1 MNGVI
6 LKKRSLLHLLKKPI
20 LINVVTVGI
29 MTILVKGFGFYKEM
43 EIGSH
48 FGLSE
53 ILDTFLIALLIPG
66 FINTVF
72 MSSFQNVFIPN
83 YIAETRTTTTV
94 ASFLSACIIITFGLG
109 ILLMLISYFC
119 TDIFLESVFKN
130 HNLQYYQLIRSQFYI
145 ILPCVIF
152 WSFSSLFSGILE
164 TKGFFGYSAISS
176 VFTSIAILVCLFFF
190 KNQMSYSLLA
200 IGTLVGSIIELI
212 YILLVSFYKKTVQI
226 AKPNFKSVNIR
237 MVYKQLPSKIG
248 SGFLTGS
255 TGFVNQFFAA
265 QLVVG
270 SIASFS
276 YGMKIPSFLAT
287 ILVLSIGNVVLPYF
301 STLVQENRAK
311 AYRVLYQT
319 LAITSV
325 VSLFIAGILFLCSDA
340 IISFLF
346 ERGNFTAQNT
356 LVVSHIQKI
365 VLIYIPF
372 YIATII
378 IIKFLTSINKNS
390 YMFYASVINFILSV
404 TLNYFLAKKFA
415 IYGLAIA
422 TTLVYSINFIVL
434 FLCVRHQHKKEAV
447 Q

>member
-1 MNGVI
+1 MNTFI
-6 LKKRSLLHLLKKPI
+6 LKKSSLLRFIKNPI
-20 LINVVTVGI
+20 LINVVNVGI
-29 MTILVKGFGFYKEM
+29 MTILVKVMGFYKEM
-43 EIGSH
+43 EVGSH

-83 YIAETRTTTTV
+83 YIAETRTSSNTG
-94 ASFLSACIIITFGLG
+94 SFVSACVIITFGLG
-109 ILLMLISYFC
+109 ILLMLLSYFC
-119 TDIFLESVFKN
+119 TDLFLESFFTN
-130 HNLQYYQLIRSQFYI
+130 HSLPYYKLIRTQFYI
-145 ILPCVIF
+145 ILPCILF

-176 VFTSIAILVCLFFF
+176 IFTSIAILVCLFFF
-190 KNQMSYSLLA
+190 KKQMNYFLLA
-200 IGTLVGSIIELI
+200 IGTLVGSILELI
-212 YILLVSFYKKTVQI
+212 YILLVSYSKKTVQI
-226 AKPNFKSVNIR
+226 AKPNFKSVNIQI
-237 MVYKQLPSKIG
+237 VFKQLPSKIG

-265 QLVVG
+265 QLAVG
-270 SIASFS
+270 SIAALN
-276 YGMKIPSFLAT
+276 YGMKIPAFLT
-287 ILVLSIGNVVLPYF
+287 TLLVLSIGNVILPYF
-301 STLVQENRAK
+301 SNLVQENRIK
-311 AYRVLYQT
+311 AYKVLYQT
-319 LAITSV
+319 LTITFIF
-325 VSLFIAGILFLCSDA
+325 SLFIVGILFSFSEA

-346 ERGNFTAQNT
+346 ERGNFTSQNT

-372 YIATII
+372 YIGTII

-390 YMFYASVINFILSV
+390 YMFYASVVNLFLSV
-404 TLNYFLAKKFA
+404 ALNYFLTKKFA

-434 FLCVRHQHKKEAV
+434 FFCVRHQQKKDSI